1 MQPSNEGD
9 PIPPND
15 NLYSPANHDFYK
27 HQPYQPLD
35 RHVQEVRLLRVTKDV
50 DGSLLCT
57 LTDGIPLAEARD
69 TYTAI
74 SYCAGDPNTRPL
86 LVNGYHFNAFAN
98 LVHAIEEAYNHR
110 TDRSVNKVV
119 LWANQMV
126 INQSD
131 ATERSHQVGFMRAI
145 YSNAQEVAVCLS
157 TTNVDSDA
165 ISWIERVYEQIP
177 ELESVPA
184 FFAAQT
190 TFVER
195 DDDIVPGILREPLER
210 FGSNVHSNL
219 HDGRFVGCWLQV
231 LEMVAQPWWQ
241 RAWVLQEH
249 VTTPDARFFYGGK
262 AISWKPLTAV
272 LLTLFTTREWILNGT
287 LYDTYQR
294 FSPLRLTELER
305 KTPSLTVCKR
315 AV

>member
-27 HQPYQPLD
+27 HQPYHPLD

-165 ISWIERVYEQIP
+165 ISWIERVYE
-177 ELESVPA
+177 
-184 FFAAQT
+184 
-190 TFVER
+190 
-195 DDDIVPGILREPLER
+195 
-210 FGSNVHSNL
+210 
-219 HDGRFVGCWLQV
+219 
-231 LEMVAQPWWQ
+231 
-241 RAWVLQEH
+241 
-249 VTTPDARFFYGGK
+249 
-262 AISWKPLTAV
+262 
-272 LLTLFTTREWILNGT
+272 
-287 LYDTYQR
+287 
-294 FSPLRLTELER
+294 
-305 KTPSLTVCKR
+305 
-315 AV
+315 